1 MDEIMD
7 KISVIVAVYNSEK
20 TIIACVESLLA
31 QSYKNNEIVLVDDG
45 SSDSSLEICRSYS
58 EKNKNITTVTSSKN
72 RGVSE
77 TRNIGIDVSSGTYIC
92 FVDSDDSVEP
102 GYLEKMY
109 NAIKENNA
117 QLSVCGF
124 TYYNHIDN
132 TEEEFLWNK
141 DQEKELVSLSRG
153 FDLYGAMYLNALWN
167 KMFIAQNIKDINI
180 RFDTALSMGEDTRF
194 TLEYIKNN
202 KISSVVVL
210 SVPLYNYNRFGN
222 TSLMSNFYKQ
232 SVNDF
237 LYNMELL
244 YDIVKQYNE
253 DASEKYEKVVND
265 FKNSLKYDIMRSDCG
280 FTEKLREI
288 RVLFPQYSTL
298 RFCKEYLSV
307 LKEKHIRNFK
317 CLIFGFLLLLCF

>member
-1 MDEIMD
+1 MD

-20 TIIACVESLLA
+20 TIIPCIESLLA
-31 QSYKNNEIVLVDDG
+31 QSYEKYEIVLVDDA
-45 SSDSSLEICRSYS
+45 SKDSSLEICRSYS
-58 EKNKNITTVTSSKN
+58 NKFESIITVSNSKN

-77 TRNIGIDVSSGTYIC
+77 TRNIGIDISSGKYIC

-102 GYLEKMY
+102 DYLEKLY
-109 NAIKENNA
+109 IAIKEYNT

-124 TYYNHIDN
+124 TYYNYIDN
-132 TEEEFLWNK
+132 TKEEYIWNRNK
-141 DQEKELVSLSRG
+141 EKELVSLSQG

-167 KMFIAQNIKDINI
+167 KMFIAKSIKEKNI

-232 SVNDF
+232 SINDF

-244 YDIVKQYNE
+244 YEIVKQYNS
-253 DASEKYEKVVND
+253 DASEKYDKVVND
-265 FKNSLKYDIMRSDCG
+265 FKNSLKYDILRSDLG
-280 FTEKLREI
+280 IIEMLREI
-288 RVLFPQYSTL
+288 RVLFPQYSLL
-298 RFCKEYLSV
+298 RFCKEYISV
-307 LKEKHIRNFK
+307 LKEKIH
-317 CLIFGFLLLLCF
+317 